1 MLDYIKQQ
9 LAARSPQPDV
19 TFTEADIEQQTD
31 ELVTEYAHIF
41 QELDDLTVEGEDAHR
56 DRPIALDIPIEDDVE
71 LDTVELNL
79 MDNRLVDVPMDVTT
93 NMESFVEQ
101 MKTFEDFY
109 REACEAIVPFDRE
122 DDDML
127 DIRRSEYAQEQY
139 NIYHKQMEDEGLFGF
154 EPVSIADKIVPTS
167 IMESFGIL
175 DESNP
180 NQKYMVKMPVM
191 FELTGD
197 QTIYRSQLDALKVA
211 NVNCIYEQFTD
222 VLQKKLGINN
232 VWDVVT
238 PKRVIVPR
246 TLDDYE
252 LIVEFDYDKSDKP
265 IYEGW
270 AYRRKPS
277 ERDVEVHSYPHES
290 IKDIVENITMMNK
303 KDYVHQESYIES
315 ITPDRWNLGSMF
327 QESVDRDVRKSNRQI
342 IKSLK
347 SCEKALKKLSSD
359 AKHGKL
365 ESNPNFE
372 KMKDFD
378 TLKILRDQFGEIAN
392 NKNLPRNKYKIE
404 FDKLYEDFKIAY
416 CGIENAHESIDRY
429 SKNVDK
435 NWNRDYRDYNNY
447 NTWEDVRKGMAESIV
462 NSSNIH
468 IHYSTK
474 RIVTIAYNL
483 YKAGVKYMKSISK
496 DVDLSD
502 AKFMEAYELDLDIY
516 QEAIDFGYPD
526 ETTEAAKQNQP
537 ASGGDTTNADPSTP
551 TVSSDGNTENTD
563 QAEPADVSVDSN
575 ADNMDQQAPPP
586 DDASA
591 ENPPADDPNK
601 LPVDTNDVSDQIA
614 DNVSDQTSDQQNAD
628 TGVDA
633 NGDIS
638 IDDTNSVD
646 NVDSTNDMSSNVN
659 FDNIDTSLDDLDNTG
674 DQTPGGETMGDP
686 ANMDIN
692 SMSIDDIMAQAAEK
706 LKSMPIEQVKQFL
719 SDGAAM
725 QEAYAQEGSFNPE
738 RRFNFSDIKSEQ
750 SNSKNNQANGLP
762 HRVRLSDIDPDGPL
776 PEKIKLDDLDDDK
789 KTKKPLPDKIPH
801 KIPLDDGKK
810 TNDKLPEKLRL
821 SDIDDDEPL
830 PKKLRLSDIDD
841 DEPLPTK
848 LKLESFAPDPQR
860 GSARQSSRKVL
871 TDELTYLL
879 GILNSNK
886 SLPEIVDT
894 FKKYGKEYNNDVIK
908 LTRNTKEF
916 TSSEIQ
922 LLNVLSH
929 RLNNLM
935 IGFKPTSDKQET
947 EHIKSL
953 IKDFT
958 ACSDKVLKTLSK

>member
-19 TFTEADIEQQTD
+19 TFAEADIGQQTD

-139 NIYHKQMEDEGLFGF
+139 DIYHKQMEDEGLFGF
-154 EPVSIADKIVPTS
+154 EPVSIVDKIVPTS

-191 FELTGD
+191 FELTGN

-246 TLDDYE
+246 TLDEYE

-315 ITPDRWNLGSMF
+315 ITPDRWNLDSMF
-327 QESVDRDVRKSNRQI
+327 
-342 IKSLK
+342 
-347 SCEKALKKLSSD
+347 
-359 AKHGKL
+359 
-365 ESNPNFE
+365 
-372 KMKDFD
+372 
-378 TLKILRDQFGEIAN
+378 
-392 NKNLPRNKYKIE
+392 
-404 FDKLYEDFKIAY
+404 
-416 CGIENAHESIDRY
+416 
-429 SKNVDK
+429 
-435 NWNRDYRDYNNY
+435 
-447 NTWEDVRKGMAESIV
+447 
-462 NSSNIH
+462 
-468 IHYSTK
+468 
-474 RIVTIAYNL
+474 
-483 YKAGVKYMKSISK
+483 
-496 DVDLSD
+496 
-502 AKFMEAYELDLDIY
+502 

-537 ASGGDTTNADPSTP
+537 ASGGDTTNVDPSTP
-551 TVSSDGNTENTD
+551 TVSSDSNTENTD
-563 QAEPADVSVDSN
+563 QAEPTDVSVDSN
-575 ADNMDQQAPPP
+575 ADNMDQQTPPP

-674 DQTPGGETMGDP
+674 DQTPGDETMGDP

-719 SDGAAM
+719 TDGTTT
-725 QEAYAQEGSFNPE
+725 QEAYTS
-738 RRFNFSDIKSEQ
+738 
-750 SNSKNNQANGLP
+750 
-762 HRVRLSDIDPDGPL
+762 
-776 PEKIKLDDLDDDK
+776 
-789 KTKKPLPDKIPH
+789 
-801 KIPLDDGKK
+801 
-810 TNDKLPEKLRL
+810 
-821 SDIDDDEPL
+821 
-830 PKKLRLSDIDD
+830 
-841 DEPLPTK
+841 
-848 LKLESFAPDPQR
+848 DPQR

-894 FKKYGKEYNNDVIK
+894 FKKYGKKYNNDVIK

-958 ACSDKVLKTLSK
+958 ACSEKVLKTLSK